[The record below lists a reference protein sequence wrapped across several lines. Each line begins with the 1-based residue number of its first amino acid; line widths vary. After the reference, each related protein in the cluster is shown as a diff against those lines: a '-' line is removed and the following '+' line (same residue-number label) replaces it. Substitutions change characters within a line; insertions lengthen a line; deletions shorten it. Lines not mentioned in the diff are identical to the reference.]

1 MLTNV
6 LQILCLLFTGAGI
19 GIEIYANA
27 HWGFALVTAGTAL
40 FAVSTKARKT
50 EIVTANRKLFRVATQ
65 LVEALHD
72 ERTKRKN
79 A

>member
-1 MLTNV
+1 MLTNA

-40 FAVSTKARKT
+40 FAVSTKTRKQ
-50 EIVTANRKLFRVATQ
+50 EVITANHKLFQVVVQ
-65 LVEALHD
+65 LAETLYQ
-72 ERTKRKN
+72 EREKRKDV
-79 A
+79 